1 MQTQQLDQLIQ
12 ECVNTGRLNVMM
24 QIQEF
29 LAKPETKSKLA
40 EFLADPAQGK
50 YISEYMAHLI
60 SEEVNKWVTRDHA

>member
-29 LAKPETKSKLA
+29 LAKPETKAKLA
-40 EFLADPAQGK
+40 EFLAEPHQGK

-60 SEEVNKWVTRDHA
+60 SEEINK